1 MTIHLIKLSVG
12 TESVDDLRQWQEGI
26 LAKKRKQ
33 GAKVEL
39 FHWTRMMPKRRD
51 EVIKGGS
58 IYWIIKGFVRA
69 RQRVLDLDQRTDED
83 GSTYCAIVLDPP
95 LIPTELRSH
104 RPFQGWRYLDPAD
117 TPRDVT
123 KRGLSEMKKDWASE
137 PPPEM
142 LKTLKELGLI

>member
-1 MTIHLIKLSVG
+1 MTLHLIKLSVG
-12 TESVDDLRQWQEGI
+12 TESVVELGQWQEEI

-33 GAKVEL
+33 RVKPEL

-51 EVIKGGS
+51 EVLAGGS
-58 IYWIIKGFVRA
+58 IYWIIRGFVRA

-95 LIPTELRSH
+95 LIPTELQSH

-117 TPRDVT
+117 TPRDLSR
-123 KRGLSEMKKDWASE
+123 RGLSEMKAGWADE

-142 LKTLKELGLI
+142 LKALKELGLI